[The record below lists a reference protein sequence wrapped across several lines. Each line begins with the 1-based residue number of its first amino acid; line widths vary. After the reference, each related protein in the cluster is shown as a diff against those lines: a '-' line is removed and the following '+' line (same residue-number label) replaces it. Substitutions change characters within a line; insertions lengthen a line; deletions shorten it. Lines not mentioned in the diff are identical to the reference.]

1 MTAPAAERPQSVRD
15 GAQAPFEAARTWLA
29 EALRSRWAAGDGDGG
44 AGGSDGDGTG
54 DGTGALEGAHGAA
67 GAGGFR
73 AAHGP
78 RLALPL
84 VVPLGAADTLHPGRD
99 PWPDERPVA
108 TVHLSSRAVLVGPWG
123 AGRNPAAGGPP
134 APRPACG
141 RCLAMRWQRL
151 RTRSEREALE
161 GGFVPEGGTA
171 WPVLTDHVAD
181 AVWAVCR
188 AVAGRRSPDG
198 LARVTRVDLG
208 TLALATFPLL
218 PEPLCPVCVTP
229 ADDAPEHGR
238 MDLAP
243 TPKPAPDVYRSTPL
257 AALDL
262 PEAALANP
270 VCGALGSTTHLNP
283 ASTTTAP
290 ISGSAFVRGY
300 AGLNDVT
307 FSGQADAYAT
317 SRTLAYLEG
326 LERYAG
332 THARRGLR
340 PVTASLDELAAEW
353 GEDTV
358 VDPRGTGL
366 YAPETYRDDPMV
378 DPFDPARP
386 IPWIWGHRLRDDS
399 PVLVPARLVH
409 YSAGLPSDNFVF
421 ECSNGCATGGTLAEA
436 ALYGLLELIERDAF
450 LLAWYARAPF
460 TRVDPR
466 ATGDPRVRGMLD
478 RAALLGYEVRA
489 FDTRSDLG
497 IPVITAVAVRQDGG
511 PGLLSFGA
519 AAGLDPAGALT
530 GALSE
535 VLTYIPHLPYQVA
548 ERRAEL
554 EAMAEDFGRVR
565 QLKDHAQLYGLP
577 RMAAHAGDFLTGDPA
592 LEPAAVYADWAR
604 TRPAT
609 LDLRDDLRLLVEALA
624 AHGHDA
630 VAVDQ
635 TTPEQRAVGLR
646 TVATLAPGLLPL
658 DFGWHRQRALRMP
671 RMLAA
676 AGRDGLRTVPHPFP

>member
-1 MTAPAAERPQSVRD
+1 MTTTPTPAA
-15 GAQAPFEAARTWLA
+15 APFETARAALA
-29 EALRSRWAAGDGDGG
+29 DALRRRWAA
-44 AGGSDGDGTG
+44 
-54 DGTGALEGAHGAA
+54 EGAQ
-67 GAGGFR
+67 
-73 AAHGP
+73 GP
-78 RLALPL
+78 LPV
-84 VVPLGAADTLHPGRD
+84 VVPLGAADALHPGRD
-99 PWPDERPVA
+99 PWAAQRPAA
-108 TVHLSSRAVLVGPWG
+108 TVHLSSRALLVGPWG
-123 AGRNPAAGGPP
+123 GDPG
-134 APRPACG
+134 RPACG

-161 GGFVPEGGTA
+161 GEFSPVGGA
-171 WPVLTDHVAD
+171 GWPVLTDHAVD
-181 AVWAVCR
+181 AAWALWR
-188 AVAGRRSPDG
+188 AVAERASPDG
-198 LARVTRVDLG
+198 LPRVTRVDLG

-218 PEPLCPVCVTP
+218 SEPLCPACVTP
-229 ADDAPEHGR
+229 GDDAPEHGR
-238 MDLAP
+238 MRLEP
-243 TPKPAPDVYRSTPL
+243 TPKPAPDVYRVSGLDAL
-257 AALDL
+257 AL

-340 PVTASLDELAAEW
+340 PVTGSLEALVAEW
-353 GEDTV
+353 GEASV
-358 VDPRGTGL
+358 VDPRRCGL

-378 DPFDPARP
+378 DPFDPTRP
-386 IPWIWGHRLRDDS
+386 IPWFWGHSLRGGH

-421 ECSNGCATGGTLAEA
+421 ECSNGCATGGRLAEA
-436 ALYGLLELIERDAF
+436 ALFGLLELVERDAF
-450 LLAWYARAPF
+450 LLAWYGRRRL
-460 TRVDPR
+460 TRIDPR
-466 ATGDPRVRGMLD
+466 STDDPRVRGMLD
-478 RAALLGYEVRA
+478 RAALLGYQVRA

-497 IPVITAVAVRQDGG
+497 VPVVTALAVREDGG

-519 AAGLDPAGALT
+519 AASMDPAGALT

-554 EAMAEDFGRVR
+554 EAMAEDFGLVR

-577 RMAAHAGDFLTGDPA
+577 RMAEHAEEFLTDDPA
-592 LEPAAVYADWAR
+592 LPLADVFADWAAV
-604 TRPAT
+604 RPAT
-609 LDLRDDLRLLVEALA
+609 LDLRDDLRLVTDALA
-624 AHGHDA
+624 FRGHDA

-658 DFGWHRQRALRMP
+658 DFGWLRQRALLMP
-671 RMLAA
+671 RLL
-676 AGRDGLRTVPHPFP
+676 GSSERLRLVPHPFP

>member
-1 MTAPAAERPQSVRD
+1 MTATTAARTPAVRD
-15 GAQAPFEAARTWLA
+15 GEPAPFEAARAWLA
-29 EALRSRWAAGDGDGG
+29 EALRRRWAAGGGSGGPGAGDG
-44 AGGSDGDGTG
+44 
-54 DGTGALEGAHGAA
+54 EGAV
-67 GAGGFR
+67 GFCATR
-73 AAHGP
+73 AP
-78 RLALPL
+78 NPPLPL
-84 VVPLGAADTLHPGRD
+84 VVPLGAADVLHPGRD
-99 PWPDERPVA
+99 PWPDQRPGA

-123 AGRNPAAGGPP
+123 AGRHPAAGGPP

-161 GGFVPEGGTA
+161 GGFAPEGGSA

-198 LARVTRVDLG
+198 QARVTRVDLG

-218 PEPLCPVCVTP
+218 PEPLCPACVTP
-229 ADDAPEHGR
+229 GDDAPEHGR
-238 MDLAP
+238 MHLAP
-243 TPKPAPDVYRSTPL
+243 APKPAPDVYRVSPL
-257 AALDL
+257 DALDL
-262 PEAALANP
+262 PEAALTNP
-270 VCGALGSTTHLNP
+270 VCGVLGSTTHLNP

-340 PVTASLDELAAEW
+340 PVTASLDELAAAW
-353 GEDTV
+353 GEDGV
-358 VDPRGTGL
+358 VDPRDTGV
-366 YAPETYRDDPMV
+366 YAPETYRADPLV

-386 IPWIWGHRLRDDS
+386 IPWIWGHRLRDDR

-409 YSAGLPSDNFVF
+409 YGAGLPSDNFVF
-421 ECSNGCATGGTLAEA
+421 ECSNGCATGGSLAEA

-450 LLAWYARAPF
+450 LLAWYGRGPGP
-460 TRVDPR
+460 RVDPR
-466 ATGDPRVRGMLD
+466 SAGDARVRGMLD

-489 FDTRSDLG
+489 FDTRSDLDV
-497 IPVITAVAVRQDGG
+497 PVITAVAVREDGG

-519 AAGLDPAGALT
+519 AAGPDPAGALT

-554 EAMAEDFGRVR
+554 EAMADDFGLVR

-592 LEPAAVYADWAR
+592 QPLAGVFADWAR

-609 LDLRDDLRLLVEALA
+609 LDLRDDLRLLVDALA
-624 AHGHDA
+624 ARGHDV

-635 TTPEQRAVGLR
+635 TTPEQRALGLR

-671 RMLAA
+671 RLAA
-676 AGRDGLRTVPHPFP
+676 ARAAGGARPRAVPHPFP